1 VIVAKQNLEALDYS
15 FFNLSL
21 LVKEMEKDTSRETG
35 ILLLIKEYK
44 NQFNIPENLDNYSQA
59 DYQNAEKRY
68 VKYCLQKGRFLSR

>member
-1 VIVAKQNLEALDYS
+1 
-15 FFNLSL
+15 
-21 LVKEMEKDTSRETG
+21 MEQDTSRETG

-68 VKYCLQKGRFLSR
+68 VKYCLQNGRCLLR